1 MVTHAV
7 GEGASVEASV
17 GQMPISS
24 SDAVVRPPS
33 WQRSLPRLQPQAPLQ
48 SRGHMIDVHDVPGL
62 AVGASVEQ
70 DPIASSELVVRPP
83 LTHALAFLLQPQA
96 PAQSRGHEISAQVAT
111 GLANG
116 AGVGATDGDG
126 DSGARDRVEMVGD
139 TVGAADPHTISSR
152 PQTRSASMPLMMP
165 AVPSQSVKLRLG
177 PASTAWP
184 TSVPSIASHARYAST
199 GPSLPALSK
208 WICLFNSAMRS

>member
-1 MVTHAV
+1 M
-7 GEGASVEASV
+7 EASV

-139 TVGAADPHTISSR
+139 TVGAALTGADVAGAPVVAVSAGLAVALKNAPPPQPQHISF
-152 PQTRSASMPLMMP
+152 
-165 AVPSQSVKLRLG
+165 G
-177 PASTAWP
+177 E
-184 TSVPSIASHARYAST
+184 
-199 GPSLPALSK
+199 
-208 WICLFNSAMRS
+208 NSALPKIARQSSNLAL